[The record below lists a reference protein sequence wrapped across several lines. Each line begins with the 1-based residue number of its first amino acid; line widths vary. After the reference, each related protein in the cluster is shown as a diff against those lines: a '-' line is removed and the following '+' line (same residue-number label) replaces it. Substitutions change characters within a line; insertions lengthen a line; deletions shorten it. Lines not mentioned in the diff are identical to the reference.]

1 MSQQE
6 SAGSPTSPG
15 ARDGDLASAVLGRA
29 ERYSHGVLGLN
40 AGLDQMLI
48 STGGARPL
56 ASAFPESTF
65 SAGSY
70 RAVADTPA
78 PPPGAPQDAVTPAP
92 AAAEAPPGAEP
103 ASAIDAPE
111 EGASWV
117 RRLEA
122 MAERLEA
129 RMMERDTAPPLESI
143 GMPVPDDAAPPQ
155 PRPSGRRSRIQ
166 EAPAPVTIQPG
177 ASPPAGPPAPASET
191 PAPADQPASSAR
203 PPSSAD
209 AGPATGAG
217 GTVQRTPAAEP
228 VSRPPEARAPGAG
241 AAPPSR
247 RPAAVPSAEP
257 PGGLP
262 AVESEQLP
270 GREGSTPPGA
280 QAPAR
285 ASATPAPPGS
295 GAPTGR
301 EAGLANASSPPAEHA
316 PAPASEPPAS
326 TPAAPGPALGRGNE
340 PRVSPEPG
348 SASAGPPDTTAG
360 PQLPPQPALAV
371 EFPAEPGGPA
381 GPIAEAGQPA
391 LPATDATEAS
401 LLDSPL
407 ATGAPLRRASS
418 PAAPGEAIRPA
429 DRPSRDESPQLARPD
444 APGTAANPVQRAVAP
459 QASAT
464 GPAPRP
470 APPELPTAA
479 EASPARPAAAPDVV
493 SPAPARSIQ
502 RLVPP
507 EAAATGHVPAAVPP
521 PAAEPSAAA
530 PPVLTGREAGS
541 PAVAASGTPPSALGG
556 DRHTRGASMDEAKP
570 GPTPPVATAGADT
583 QEAERGPTTPSTLPA
598 PTPPRAVTSEGPVT
612 LPAEVRGPVVP
623 GRTPDQGGTGEPDQ
637 ATRPAA
643 AEASEADV
651 APPAPPVSPAVS
663 QASPERGTI
672 RRRVAVPQ
680 PPSGAA
686 APSAPP
692 VAPLAVSPV
701 DTPEPPPPG
710 PASESTPAAPAA
722 ERTQPRADTGLE
734 AAVTPD
740 MIPETPVARSS
751 ASGSDEEEPASQ
763 PRVEVPPVRHRVSQP
778 APAAPSAAP
787 SIASASF
794 PTVGRRQ
801 DPSAASGAG
810 APIDA
815 QPAQGEARRPP
826 SSPATAPAPPV
837 GHVQRQAEPHAPA
850 AVAHL
855 EPEEA
860 DTTRTGTFEPPST
873 SPRVAASR
881 QVAPATPVVVG
892 TGAPA
897 ATGYEASRGA
907 LAHDSGPGL
916 APPPPLID
924 GGKTLAPP
932 PARPDTAAAAPA
944 PAVFPFPL
952 AQRRVARQSSPPAAP
967 ASEEKPGA
975 HYQALPL
982 VPERPGPAEPPAL
995 PIQRQTAVPGARL
1008 TPSTTPS
1015 AQDSPGTAHAGTSAL
1030 PAFETPRQRATVAPA
1045 LRDHR
1050 VAGPS
1055 LRRQVVPAAPTP
1067 APPAPSRPE
1076 TLAPGAP
1083 ADGGRRVALA
1093 AERPGPATGSAGA
1106 AQRTLSRPFSPFPGP
1121 STPGIGST
1129 NPPGQVPPGPSEVLQ
1144 RMAAMAPER
1153 PQLPL
1158 APPPARQVVQR
1169 VEEPVGSLAKVEP
1182 APGASEPPDIDRIA
1196 DRVWK
1201 KIKRDLRVERE
1212 RERGMP

>member
-48 STGGARPL
+48 SSGGARPL

-209 AGPATGAG
+209 TGPATGTG

-241 AAPPSR
+241 AASPSR
-247 RPAAVPSAEP
+247 RPAAVPTAEP
-257 PGGLP
+257 TGGLP

-270 GREGSTPPGA
+270 VREGSTPPAA

-301 EAGLANASSPPAEHA
+301 EAGLANASSRAAEHA
-316 PAPASEPPAS
+316 PEPASEPPAS
-326 TPAAPGPALGRGNE
+326 TPAAPGPALGRRNE

-418 PAAPGEAIRPA
+418 PAASGEAIRPA

-444 APGTAANPVQRAVAP
+444 VPGTAANPVQRAVARQEP
-459 QASAT
+459 AT

-470 APPELPTAA
+470 APPKLPAAA

-493 SPAPARSIQ
+493 SPPARSIQ

-521 PAAEPSAAA
+521 PAAEPSAAE

-612 LPAEVRGPVVP
+612 LPAEVKGPVVP

-637 ATRPAA
+637 ATGPAA
-643 AEASEADV
+643 AEASHADV

-680 PPSGAA
+680 PPSSAA

-787 SIASASF
+787 PIASASF
-794 PTVGRRQ
+794 PAVGKRQ

-810 APIDA
+810 APIEA

-995 PIQRQTAVPGARL
+995 PIRRQTAVPGARL

-1030 PAFETPRQRATVAPA
+1030 PTFETPRQRATVAPA
-1045 LRDHR
+1045 LREHQ
-1050 VAGPS
+1050 VAGQP

-1093 AERPGPATGSAGA
+1093 AERPGSPAGSTGA

-1129 NPPGQVPPGPSEVLQ
+1129 NPPRQVPPGPSEVLQ

-1158 APPPARQVVQR
+1158 APPPARQVIQR
-1169 VEEPVGSLAKVEP
+1169 VEEPAGSLAKVEP
-1182 APGASEPPDIDRIA
+1182 APEATEPPDIDRIA